1 MAITNYIE
9 VKDDSYTNIDSG
21 FIKNKNFDF
30 KLDKVVTNITIADNK
45 GESTKTF
52 NNSKLAK
59 AEINA
64 KTLENTVCYI
74 NYKIIVTNEGEIA
87 GKVNEIVDYLPSE
100 MSFNKTQNA
109 GWYQSNDGN
118 IHTMSLKDVLIN
130 PGETKE
136 INLILAKKMNNNNLG
151 TIENKAEILSST
163 NSQNLKDTDNDE
175 TSSANVIL
183 SIKTGRV
190 IIITTIIIITLIGF
204 GIGVLKIRKE
214 VKE

>member
-1 MAITNYIE
+1 
-9 VKDDSYTNIDSG
+9 
-21 FIKNKNFDF
+21 
-30 KLDKVVTNITIADNK
+30 
-45 GESTKTF
+45 
-52 NNSKLAK
+52 
-59 AEINA
+59 
-64 KTLENTVCYI
+64 
-74 NYKIIVTNEGEIA
+74 
-87 GKVNEIVDYLPSE
+87 
-100 MSFNKTQNA
+100 
-109 GWYQSNDGN
+109 
-118 IHTMSLKDVLIN
+118 MSLKDVLIN

-136 INLILAKKMNNNNLG
+136 INLILARKMNNNNLG